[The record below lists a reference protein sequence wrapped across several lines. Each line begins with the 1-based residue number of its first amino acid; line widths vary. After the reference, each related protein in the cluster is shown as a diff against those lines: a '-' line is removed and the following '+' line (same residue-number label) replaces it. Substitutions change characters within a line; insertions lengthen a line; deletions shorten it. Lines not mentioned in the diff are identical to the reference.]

1 MEKRSIFACESQP
14 LVIEGLRRICDSSL
28 DFVVSGSAPN
38 WAAARGE
45 IRSIQPN
52 VVLLDNAAGY
62 RQSALFLAELVT
74 LSPRSAAVLWV
85 ADLGETE
92 LIRSLQAGARGVI
105 RRNQTVELF
114 CECLRHAAEG
124 RIWIEPELSGAWAE
138 HSRRSHPTLTPRER
152 DIVELVTRGL
162 KNREIAAEL
171 GITPGT
177 VKVHLMHIFEKTAA
191 KDRFDLALQSARILG
206 SRQQTESIFFAKRH
220 SA

>member
-1 MEKRSIFACESQP
+1 MEKCSIFACESQP
-14 LVIEGLRRICDSSL
+14 LGVDSVRRVCDPRL
-28 DFVVSGSAPN
+28 CGSASN
-38 WAAARGE
+38 WAAARSE
-45 IRSIQPN
+45 IRSLLPN

-74 LSPRSAAVLWV
+74 LSPRSAAALWV
-85 ADLGETE
+85 ADLEETE
-92 LIRSLQAGARGVI
+92 LTRSLQAGARGVI
-105 RRNQTVELF
+105 RRDQTIELLF
-114 CECLRHAAEG
+114 ECLRHAAEG

-138 HSRRSHPTLTPRER
+138 HSRRSHPALTPRER
-152 DIVELVTRGL
+152 GIVELVTRGL

-206 SRQQTESIFFAKRH
+206 SRQETEINSLSKRH